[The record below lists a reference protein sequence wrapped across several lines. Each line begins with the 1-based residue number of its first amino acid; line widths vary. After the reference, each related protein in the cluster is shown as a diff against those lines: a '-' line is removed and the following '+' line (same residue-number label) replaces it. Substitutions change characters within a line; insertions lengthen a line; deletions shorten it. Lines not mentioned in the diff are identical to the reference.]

1 MSGSFLCILPD
12 RVTGAYQ
19 SGTPLSAAKVHLR
32 PGFFLELPQHQS
44 SLGIEIKQMA

>member
-32 PGFFLELPQHQS
+32 PGFFLNFHSVSPHW
-44 SLGIEIKQMA
+44 G